1 MIVSSESVHH
11 SINDLLDYAQGV
23 FFFYDL
29 SPIKVTF
36 KEERR
41 SFLAFLTSA
50 CAIVGG
56 VFTVSGIV
64 DSTIWA
70 GQRAVRKKRELG
82 KQF

>member
-1 MIVSSESVHH
+1 MPKKIR
-11 SINDLLDYAQGV
+11 IQGV